1 MTERRIRRV
10 LSIPKSVVRKLAYIL
25 GIRKHETTDAY
36 KQIIPPEISEGRFYQ
51 LIGQLCTSP
60 DVSYILEIGSSSG
73 EGSTRALFE
82 AISTLP
88 GSRKEIHCMEI
99 SKERH
104 QKLTKYLSPDARFHA
119 HRISSVTTEEFPS
132 FNKIRRFHSQEKS
145 KLSSYHIDTIKSWY
159 SKDIQFLIENPEL
172 MPLGE
177 NGLRQSGIAWIKSKF
192 KIENFDFVIIDGGEF
207 TGEAEFCYLQNSKYI
222 ALDDTNSY
230 KCWSVREALKT
241 NSEYELI
248 EENQTERNG
257 WAVFKLISQDIS
269 N

>member
-1 MTERRIRRV
+1 M
-10 LSIPKSVVRKLAYIL
+10 L

-36 KQIIPPEISEGRFYQ
+36 KQIIPPEISEGRFYE
-51 LIGQLCTSP
+51 LIGQICADSEIF
-60 DVSYILEIGSSSG
+60 SILEIGSSSG

-82 AISTLP
+82 AISSLP
-88 GSRKEIHCMEI
+88 GSRKEIHCLEI

-104 QKLTKYLSPDARFHA
+104 QKLSEYLSPDARFHA

-132 FNKIRRFHSQEKS
+132 FSKVKKFHSQEKS

-159 SKDIQFLIENPEL
+159 SKDIQFLIENPDL
-172 MPLGE
+172 MPFGE
-177 NGLRQSGIAWIKSKF
+177 NGLRQSGIAWIKINF
-192 KIENFDFVIIDGGEF
+192 EIENFDFVIIDGGEF

-230 KCWSVREALKT
+230 KCWGIREELKS
-241 NSEYELI
+241 NSNYELV
-248 EENQTERNG
+248 EENQKERNG
-257 WAVFKLISQDIS
+257 WAVFKLISEDVL